1 MMDNREGKVS
11 KSYDESIR
19 YGTGNKKYNY
29 ICPRFWCIRDDNGKG
44 RSLSFK
50 QVNDGECG
58 GWNAVIP
65 EKASKVPK
73 GKRIVE
79 FTDERFHRD
88 KSGIPQGDPARKLV
102 YRPMYPGFQDPE
114 KHPQNLCVPCF
125 LPSLQ

>member
-1 MMDNREGKVS
+1 MDILTTDNDIKEYIDRMDKKTGI
-11 KSYDESIR
+11 KSYDEHIT
-19 YGTGNKKYNY
+19 YGSGTKKNHY

-73 GKRIVE
+73 AKRIE
-79 FTDERFHRD
+79 NMEKTQSRRF
-88 KSGIPQGDPARKLV
+88 
-102 YRPMYPGFQDPE
+102 
-114 KHPQNLCVPCF
+114 
-125 LPSLQ
+125 